1 MYGCLRANVCATT
14 KPLLAVSDLLA
25 KGHRVEFAPDKSCI
39 VLSNGRRLALKPG
52 RGTFTVTLEL
62 ARTAADTLA
71 PLEEGGGGAPGSAP
85 ASGFQRLAQ
94 RL

>member
-1 MYGCLRANVCATT
+1 MYGRLRANVCATT

-25 KGHRVEFAPDKSCI
+25 QGHRVEFAPDKSCI
-39 VLSNGRRLALKPG
+39 VISNGRRLALKPG

-62 ARTAADTLA
+62 ARAAAGVLA
-71 PLEEGGGGAPGSAP
+71 PLDENGGEAPGSDP
-85 ASGFQRLAQ
+85 ASGFQRQAL